1 MPAVDAGAASM
12 AASRRIEQSG
22 DLGDGCGAGVDV
34 PHRGPARL
42 VAGLGHDQ
50 LQRDLLV
57 AEVACCGVAQL
68 VQVPSG
74 ELLEQDPGAVVAE
87 SGPAG
92 VNTLFVL
99 NAIGAGAIAL
109 VLAGS
114 RGFAAMLGSLAAI
127 GLTLGAL
134 VSLAITR
141 TTTLFDY
148 SEPTLRTAV
157 VYAAC
162 VEAVVVLALAAFL
175 LTATRK
181 SKAIPRVDWT
191 HTA

>member
-1 MPAVDAGAASM
+1 MTRPRAWETADALRLLAVA
-12 AASRRIEQSG
+12 
-22 DLGDGCGAGVDV
+22 L
-34 PHRGPARL
+34 
-42 VAGLGHDQ
+42 
-50 LQRDLLV
+50 LLV
-57 AEVACCGVAQL
+57 EGAIHLQQYEGPLNA
-68 VQVPSG
+68 VPTI
-74 ELLEQDPGAVVAE
+74 
-87 SGPAG
+87 
-92 VNTLFVL
+92 NTLFVL
-99 NAIGAGAIAL
+99 NAIGAAAIAL

-114 RGFAAMLGSLAAI
+114 RGFAAVLGSLAAI

-162 VEAVVVLALAAFL
+162 VEVAVVLALAAFL
-175 LTATRK
+175 LTGRRQRDAN
-181 SKAIPRVDWT
+181 PRVDWT